1 MEVVPI
7 HCWLKLSP
15 TMQSPGLGPAENMR
29 RLVFRWRGT
38 IHTAV
43 EHLRQFSSALH
54 LWKTTFGLWSFIFMQ
69 YKR

>member
-15 TMQSPGLGPAENMR
+15 TVQSPGLRPAENMR
-29 RLVFRWRGT
+29 RLVFRWHGIAR
-38 IHTAV
+38 TAV

-54 LWKTTFGLWSFIFMQ
+54 LWKTTFGLQSFISMQ